1 MSFGKPVVATRVGGV
16 AEIVQDKRT
25 GFLTRLGDV
34 KGMAAAV
41 ERLASDPQLAARIGA
56 AARERA
62 EQEFSSQKSVQQY
75 VDLYRRTIRDCP
87 D

>member
-1 MSFGKPVVATRVGGV
+1 
-16 AEIVQDKRT
+16 
-25 GFLTRLGDV
+25 
-34 KGMAAAV
+34 MAAAV
-41 ERLASDPQLAARIGA
+41 ERLASDPELAARMGT
-56 AARERA
+56 AARDRA